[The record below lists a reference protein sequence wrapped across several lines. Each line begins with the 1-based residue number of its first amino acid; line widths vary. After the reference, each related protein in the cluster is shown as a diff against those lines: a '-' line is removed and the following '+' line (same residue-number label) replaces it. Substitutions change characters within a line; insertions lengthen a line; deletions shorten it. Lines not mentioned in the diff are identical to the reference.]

1 MFLIVQRLR
10 KGPLRT
16 SESKNVPLAS
26 DNQSSADFAESDS
39 LHFNI
44 FPKYDSLRLLDA
56 HLIFEPLLSSLG
68 VMPQQMVN
76 PNSGNYFI
84 IIMCVSFYFVLKNH
98 SSLYLSFKNLCFP
111 KLSNIMV
118 SLSKMYDDLKQFKF

>member
-1 MFLIVQRLR
+1 MFLIIQRLR

-16 SESKNVPLAS
+16 SESKNIPVTS
-26 DNQSSADFAESDS
+26 DNQSADFAESDS
-39 LHFNI
+39 LRFNI

-76 PNSGNYFI
+76 PNSGIYFTSHTNLFI
-84 IIMCVSFYFVLKNH
+84 YIRKTLYH
-98 SSLYLSFKNLCFP
+98 SCF
-111 KLSNIMV
+111 IDCMI
-118 SLSKMYDDLKQFKF
+118 

>member
-1 MFLIVQRLR
+1 MRYIMLFIFQRLR
-10 KGPLRT
+10 KGPLRG
-16 SESKNVPLAS
+16 SESKNIPVIS

-39 LHFNI
+39 VRFNI

-76 PNSGNYFI
+76 PNSGI
-84 IIMCVSFYFVLKNH
+84 YFVLYYH
-98 SSLYLSFKNLCFP
+98 IIIY
-111 KLSNIMV
+111 
-118 SLSKMYDDLKQFKF
+118 Q

>member
-1 MFLIVQRLR
+1 M
-10 KGPLRT
+10 
-16 SESKNVPLAS
+16 
-26 DNQSSADFAESDS
+26 QSSADFAESDS
-39 LHFNI
+39 LRFNI

-84 IIMCVSFYFVLKNH
+84 LCMCIVHMY
-98 SSLYLSFKNLCFP
+98 LYP
-111 KLSNIMV
+111 KIS
-118 SLSKMYDDLKQFKF
+118 Q

>member
-1 MFLIVQRLR
+1 MIVQRLR

-16 SESKNVPLAS
+16 SESKNVPLTS

-39 LHFNI
+39 LRFNI

-76 PNSGNYFI
+76 PNSGNYLCYI
-84 IIMCVSFYFVLKNH
+84 LGVLIKKKCVL
-98 SSLYLSFKNLCFP
+98 
-111 KLSNIMV
+111 
-118 SLSKMYDDLKQFKF
+118 

>member
-1 MFLIVQRLR
+1 MLLIIQRLR
-10 KGPLRT
+10 KGPLR
-16 SESKNVPLAS
+16 SSDSKNVPIMS

-39 LHFNI
+39 LRFNI

-76 PNSGNYFI
+76 PSSGNYFMLGTCFFI
-84 IIMCVSFYFVLKNH
+84 IPS
-98 SSLYLSFKNLCFP
+98 
-111 KLSNIMV
+111 KLN
-118 SLSKMYDDLKQFKF
+118 K

>member
-1 MFLIVQRLR
+1 MR
-10 KGPLRT
+10 KRPLRI
-16 SESKNVPLAS
+16 SESKNVPVTS

-39 LHFNI
+39 LRFNI

-76 PNSGNYFI
+76 PSSGSY
-84 IIMCVSFYFVLKNH
+84 IMIHVYCIYS
-98 SSLYLSFKNLCFP
+98 YLFNWK
-111 KLSNIMV
+111 
-118 SLSKMYDDLKQFKF
+118 

>member
-1 MFLIVQRLR
+1 MC
-10 KGPLRT
+10 
-16 SESKNVPLAS
+16 ESKNVPVNS
-26 DNQSSADFAESDS
+26 DIQSSADFAESDS
-39 LHFNI
+39 LRFNI

-84 IIMCVSFYFVLKNH
+84 FCMYIVYMY
-98 SSLYLSFKNLCFP
+98 LYP
-111 KLSNIMV
+111 
-118 SLSKMYDDLKQFKF
+118 